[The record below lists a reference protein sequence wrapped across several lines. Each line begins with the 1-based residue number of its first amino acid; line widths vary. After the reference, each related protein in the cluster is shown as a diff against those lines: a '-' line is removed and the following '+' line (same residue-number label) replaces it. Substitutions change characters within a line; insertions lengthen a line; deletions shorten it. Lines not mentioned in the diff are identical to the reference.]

1 MKDKMV
7 YKWNNVVGALM
18 NVPIS
23 VGTFSV
29 VTDFA
34 VLENMKDY
42 RDKGMD
48 DGKGKGKGKD
58 KSYIFKPKNPKPS
71 IKERPAKDD
80 ACHHCKE
87 VGHWKRNCPVCLVDL
102 IKKKKKQVGTASSS
116 GTLVDVFIAKHKNKL
131 GQSFG
136 FCRFIKVTNPDAL
149 ILSLNQI
156 RIGKL
161 RLHANLAWFDRNS
174 GGKQPIASPKVLLT
188 KKANVH
194 FDSSSNHVSSYP
206 CIIHPLDAPID
217 LPSALLACF
226 KDIRSI
232 GNIRTLCKMEGFIDV
247 EFKYLGGLWVLSID
261 ERLIWID
268 VEGIPIRAWNNGTFS
283 KICERWGEVIFM
295 DDSDKCNRLSK
306 RICIKSSHTSLVF
319 ASITVSINNVSYA
332 IRVRELCSWT
342 PSFIGQEFSSEGL
355 SSNGLSDKEDD
366 SLSGTNGV
374 DLGADIHGGSQSDGE
389 VHYSDEN
396 QVDNNNNSSPSP
408 SVVPNSFQSIPGG
421 SDPFEL
427 EPLINRKPHKVS
439 FGDQPLSESVNNLSG
454 KESIR
459 QPGFSIVDRL
469 EETIKV
475 GLAMGLNMDGCETTL
490 ASLIANIGDTIWGNS
505 QFDFATSSARGLS
518 GGIISIWNNLV
529 FSKSNIMCNDNYVVV
544 DGFWIPGDVNI
555 RWINVYAPQNLSSK
569 LVLWSTL
576 LNLIATWDGVV
587 VMMGDFNEVRDAS
600 ERHGSSFNDRQVKF
614 FNDFIQDASL
624 IDVTLGGYNYTWT
637 DKWGS
642 KMSKL
647 DRFLVSDNFFDH
659 FPCATGIVLEKGTPD
674 HRPILLKELQVDYG
688 PSPFR
693 FFHSW
698 LEMEGFKEF
707 VADTWNSDGIIHECA
722 MILFKKKLQNLKKAI
737 RIWIG
742 KKRSDDA
749 ALKKSH
755 LDLLSVIDIKIDRGT
770 ARAEDLNSR
779 TESVKI
785 LGDLDRLEAK
795 DLAQKAKVKWALEG
809 DENSSFFHSSL
820 KKKRRQLAI
829 KGILK
834 DGEWIEDPGPVKSVF
849 LAHFKNR
856 FQPSPGTAPILDT
869 DFLNPISQSQRDFL
883 ERPFSREDIK
893 QAVWECGG
901 DRAPGPDGFTF
912 KFYTFFWDLI
922 QDDVV
927 RFVHEFFRS
936 NIFPKG
942 CNSSFIALI
951 PKKYSGWPSHS
962 KWEILSWHRHHKKE
976 VMVFK
981 VDFEKAFDSLRWDF
995 LDLIL
1000 DKIGFGS
1007 RWRAWINGF
1016 DLLFGPTSVL
1026 VNGSPTEEFEIFRGL
1041 RQGDP
1046 LSPFLFILAMEGLHA
1061 YTCKAE
1067 ALGLFKGVHFGSDNL
1082 CISHLM
1088 YADDVIFMGE
1098 WTWSNAR
1105 NLISLLR
1112 CFYLVSGLRIN
1123 IHKST
1128 VLGIGI
1134 VEEEV
1139 SYMANI
1145 IGCGA
1150 SKFPLKYLGIPVG
1163 CNMSRCSNWNVIIQ
1177 KFSSKLSAWKAR
1189 LLSVGG
1195 RLSLI
1200 RSVLSSLPTYFMSI
1214 YLTPV
1219 AIRKKLE
1226 SLRNKFF
1233 IGGDICE
1240 RKMTWVKWDQ
1250 CLASKKEGGLGIGS
1264 IYGLNIGLLFK
1275 WVWRFLC
1282 NHSDLWIRVIKCI
1295 HGATGGINNASNS
1308 NIKNSTWNSIIAAI
1322 NGLKAKG
1329 IDLVSY
1335 CSRKIGNGADS
1346 SFWYDTWCGNQSLKV
1361 MFPRIYNL
1369 ETVKDCSIA
1378 SRLNLQDLTSVLRR
1392 HPRGGVESV
1401 QFDGLKAAIG
1411 NITLSEHRDSWY
1423 WSLGGTNGF
1432 SVASIHSLVDSHI
1445 LNAGNEATHW
1455 NISLPIKVNV
1465 FL

>member
-1 MKDKMV
+1 MSIAQRDLKAS
-7 YKWNNVVGALM
+7 NVLIRRSDIYDLALM
-18 NVPIS
+18 
-23 VGTFSV
+23 
-29 VTDFA
+29 
-34 VLENMKDY
+34 L
-42 RDKGMD
+42 
-48 DGKGKGKGKD
+48 
-58 KSYIFKPKNPKPS
+58 
-71 IKERPAKDD
+71 
-80 ACHHCKE
+80 
-87 VGHWKRNCPVCLVDL
+87 
-102 IKKKKKQVGTASSS
+102 
-116 GTLVDVFIAKHKNKL
+116 
-131 GQSFG
+131 
-136 FCRFIKVTNPDAL
+136 
-149 ILSLNQI
+149 
-156 RIGKL
+156 L
-161 RLHANLAWFDRNS
+161 RS
-174 GGKQPIASPKVLLT
+174 
-188 KKANVH
+188 
-194 FDSSSNHVSSYP
+194 
-206 CIIHPLDAPID
+206 
-217 LPSALLACF
+217 
-226 KDIRSI
+226 
-232 GNIRTLCKMEGFIDV
+232 
-247 EFKYLGGLWVLSID
+247 
-261 ERLIWID
+261 
-268 VEGIPIRAWNNGTFS
+268 
-283 KICERWGEVIFM
+283 
-295 DDSDKCNRLSK
+295 
-306 RICIKSSHTSLVF
+306 
-319 ASITVSINNVSYA
+319 
-332 IRVRELCSWT
+332 
-342 PSFIGQEFSSEGL
+342 
-355 SSNGLSDKEDD
+355 
-366 SLSGTNGV
+366 
-374 DLGADIHGGSQSDGE
+374 
-389 VHYSDEN
+389 
-396 QVDNNNNSSPSP
+396 
-408 SVVPNSFQSIPGG
+408 
-421 SDPFEL
+421 
-427 EPLINRKPHKVS
+427 
-439 FGDQPLSESVNNLSG
+439 
-454 KESIR
+454 
-459 QPGFSIVDRL
+459 
-469 EETIKV
+469 
-475 GLAMGLNMDGCETTL
+475 
-490 ASLIANIGDTIWGNS
+490 IWGNS
-505 QFDFATSSARGLS
+505 QFDFATSSAMGLS

-555 RWINVYAPQNLSSK
+555 KWINVYAPQNLSSK

-576 LNLIATWDGVV
+576 LNLIATWDDVV
-587 VMMGDFNEVRDAS
+587 VMMGYFNEVRDAS
-600 ERHGSSFNDRQVKF
+600 ERHGSSFNDRQ
-614 FNDFIQDASL
+614 
-624 IDVTLGGYNYTWT
+624 
-637 DKWGS
+637 
-642 KMSKL
+642 
-647 DRFLVSDNFFDH
+647 
-659 FPCATGIVLEKGTPD
+659 
-674 HRPILLKELQVDYG
+674 ELQVDYG

-693 FFHSW
+693 FFYSW
-698 LEMEGFKEF
+698 LEMEDFKEF

-722 MILFKKKLQNLKKAI
+722 MILLKKKLQNLKKAI

-742 KKRSDDA
+742 KKRSDDLS
-749 ALKKSH
+749 LKKSH
-755 LDLLSVIDIKIDRGT
+755 LDLLSVIAIKIDRGT
-770 ARAEDLNSR
+770 AKAEDLNSR

-795 DLAQKAKVKWALEG
+795 DLAQKAKDG
-809 DENSSFFHSSL
+809 D
-820 KKKRRQLAI
+820 
-829 KGILK
+829 
-834 DGEWIEDPGPVKSVF
+834 WIEDPGPVKSVF

-856 FQPSPGTAPILDT
+856 FQPSP
-869 DFLNPISQSQRDFL
+869 
-883 ERPFSREDIK
+883 
-893 QAVWECGG
+893 
-901 DRAPGPDGFTF
+901 
-912 KFYTFFWDLI
+912 
-922 QDDVV
+922 
-927 RFVHEFFRS
+927 
-936 NIFPKG
+936 
-942 CNSSFIALI
+942 ALI
-951 PKKYSGWPSHS
+951 PKVPNAKNVSDFRPISLIGSQYKIIGKLLANRLS
-962 KWEILSWHRHHKKE
+962 KVIGDCVNPVQSAFIKGRNILDGPLILNEILSWHRHHKKE

-1000 DKIGFGS
+1000 DKIVFGS
-1007 RWRAWINGF
+1007 RWRAWINGC
-1016 DLLFGPTSVL
+1016 LCSARSSVL

-1046 LSPFLFILAMEGLHA
+1046 LSPFLFIFGDDRVTCL
-1061 YTCKAE
+1061 YPCKAE

-1432 SVASIHSLVDSHI
+1432 SVASIRSLVDSHI

-1455 NISLPIKVNV
+1455 NRSLPIKVNV
-1465 FL
+1465 FLWRLMLNRLPSRVNLDKRNIEVSSLLCPSCLDDLETVNHTFFNCEMAKDLWSLLAKWWDVDIPVCGNILEWYDWLPNVHISPKARLGLEGVGGTLLWCIWNYRNSLIFSSSLLKKANIWDSIVAQSFLWFSSRNPNCNLSWIGWL